1 MKNKVKRILSTNLA
15 ILSLFFFGGCKDQ
28 VEENATIDDI
38 EFWSTYASESV
49 LQDVHGIY
57 DEVKFE
63 PVINVRAIGGE
74 TESAQII
81 MTTAD
86 KAVESFNA
94 TISDLYCGQDVFDK
108 SNIYIYQENYIF
120 VPSSEYYKLTGNFP
134 DALVPMASSVAVGE
148 NSIEENSNQG
158 LYISFKIPEKQ
169 KAGVYTGTFSVT
181 VDEEVKKIPV
191 TLTVAQ
197 AFIGEETHVK
207 SGFSITNGHGRGEL
221 DTTQDIYDA
230 YTQAL
235 TDHRLGVAKFTHDFQ
250 GTDAEYHLYA
260 QKAVEYC
267 QDNRSVSYY
276 LPYVGNGRED
286 VSNYKVVLSDGTETV
301 YETAHVYRKNDF
313 KKAIRTLFL
322 AALDSGVN
330 VFEKAVFRG
339 VDEPTFNGYTD
350 HQVEILAYS
359 FKQMK
364 SEIIDE
370 LLADSSIIKD
380 DFYFELIDGI
390 KGLQHIV
397 TAYKTPTAAYDT
409 QTMEMTYCPTYDHVT
424 GQDYLSAISNTNPD
438 GDVWWYGCNTPT
450 TPYPTTHLGNTL
462 LSPRVTFWMQADYGI
477 DGMLSWATNLYT
489 MQNLDG
495 TNFLEDYYNYSQR
508 ILNVPGEGFLFYP
521 GKKYGIDGPLNSM
534 RLEALRDG
542 VEEYEMIYKLKEYY
556 AEKGFGPD
564 SIMGTLYDQMYSI
577 TRIYDDINNKTFEDA
592 RSKLIDLL
600 VLAQSDANVMITD
613 YKTGRG
619 KEIYEVYCKD
629 GREIQF
635 SDKFDVEE
643 KAVRGGTVYQISCKE
658 ENAFVLSTN
667 DNGKEL
673 SVSFAL
679 TGGEVTFISA
689 ETMVAN
695 NAIQKDDKY
704 DSGEEISLTLVNGQ
718 TINSSEQTAGL
729 KYAQLQIGGAT
740 AISKQSFLI
749 QDEFVNTIDK
759 SVTKIELEIYY
770 MGEEEIPVVL
780 TFKGKNGIGSG
791 VATTLKKGLNRV
803 TLDGVKSL
811 AWSQIREFEYLLV
824 EIGNQGDAARSD
836 LYIAGYS
843 IYK

>member
-1 MKNKVKRILSTNLA
+1 M
-15 ILSLFFFGGCKDQ
+15 
-28 VEENATIDDI
+28 
-38 EFWSTYASESV
+38 
-49 LQDVHGIY
+49 
-57 DEVKFE
+57 
-63 PVINVRAIGGE
+63 
-74 TESAQII
+74 
-81 MTTAD
+81 
-86 KAVESFNA
+86 
-94 TISDLYCGQDVFDK
+94 
-108 SNIYIYQENYIF
+108 
-120 VPSSEYYKLTGNFP
+120 
-134 DALVPMASSVAVGE
+134 
-148 NSIEENSNQG
+148 
-158 LYISFKIPEKQ
+158 
-169 KAGVYTGTFSVT
+169 
-181 VDEEVKKIPV
+181 
-191 TLTVAQ
+191 
-197 AFIGEETHVK
+197 
-207 SGFSITNGHGRGEL
+207 
-221 DTTQDIYDA
+221 
-230 YTQAL
+230 
-235 TDHRLGVAKFTHDFQ
+235 
-250 GTDAEYHLYA
+250 
-260 QKAVEYC
+260 
-267 QDNRSVSYY
+267 
-276 LPYVGNGRED
+276 
-286 VSNYKVVLSDGTETV
+286 
-301 YETAHVYRKNDF
+301 
-313 KKAIRTLFL
+313 
-322 AALDSGVN
+322 
-330 VFEKAVFRG
+330 
-339 VDEPTFNGYTD
+339 
-350 HQVEILAYS
+350 
-359 FKQMK
+359 
-364 SEIIDE
+364 
-370 LLADSSIIKD
+370 
-380 DFYFELIDGI
+380 
-390 KGLQHIV
+390 
-397 TAYKTPTAAYDT
+397 
-409 QTMEMTYCPTYDHVT
+409 
-424 GQDYLSAISNTNPD
+424 
-438 GDVWWYGCNTPT
+438 
-450 TPYPTTHLGNTL
+450 
-462 LSPRVTFWMQADYGI
+462 
-477 DGMLSWATNLYT
+477 
-489 MQNLDG
+489 
-495 TNFLEDYYNYSQR
+495 
-508 ILNVPGEGFLFYP
+508 FYP